1 MILDSSALVAILCRE
16 PGHLA
21 LIEKLLSSDLVAV
34 GAPTVF
40 EAATVLTIKTGQ
52 DGLALA
58 HDFLQE
64 SGVLV
69 TPFTQEHTSSAFAAY
84 LRYGKGRH
92 PAALNFGDCL
102 SYAAA
107 KVSGQPLLFVGNGFP
122 KTDVLPA

>member
-21 LIEKLLSSDLVAV
+21 LIEKLLASELVAV

-40 EAATVLTIKTGQ
+40 EAAMVLTIKTGQ
-52 DGLALA
+52 DGLALV
-58 HDFLQE
+58 HDFLRE
-64 SGVLV
+64 SGAQV
-69 TPFTQEHTSSAFAAY
+69 TQFSQEHASSAFTAY

-107 KVSGQPLLFVGNGFP
+107 KVGGQPLLFVGNDFSQ
-122 KTDVLPA
+122 TDLLIA